1 MRQLFHLF
9 SKTVF
14 SVFFLKATLYTLEFL
29 CFQVEPNK
37 DWLAI
42 PRFVQCIIL
51 LPALHYEC
59 LLITWHHQFW
69 NWRPSWPRPYIIT
82 LLTTEFIQLFLCFK
96 TIFNPLRNSV
106 SFRRCLVPISSQ
118 HKSHGN
124 KSLARCIWHSFVFL
138 QNPCFVQKFN
148 FDTFLYFFCKKMVNI
163 LEQCHRV
170 WKSPKMSHLTFSIL
184 AFSPFFVLLKL
195 TCLVT
200 LFDGKLH
207 VFKNSLTLTVFGI
220 FNELLYTQNM

>member
-1 MRQLFHLF
+1 MALCIIIFWWSKVNFCTGQLTQLWKAVKTLQNFLEVREYYSVWKIALF
-9 SKTVF
+9 SNTVL

-82 LLTTEFIQLFLCFK
+82 LLTTEYIQLFLCFK

-148 FDTFLYFFCKKMVNI
+148 FDTFLYF
-163 LEQCHRV
+163 
-170 WKSPKMSHLTFSIL
+170 S
-184 AFSPFFVLLKL
+184 
-195 TCLVT
+195 
-200 LFDGKLH
+200 
-207 VFKNSLTLTVFGI
+207 
-220 FNELLYTQNM
+220 